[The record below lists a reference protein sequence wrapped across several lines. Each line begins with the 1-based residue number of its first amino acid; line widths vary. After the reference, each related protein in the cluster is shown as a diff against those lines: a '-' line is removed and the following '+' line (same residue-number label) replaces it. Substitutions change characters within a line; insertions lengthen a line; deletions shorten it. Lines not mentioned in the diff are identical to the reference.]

1 MGRCKCS
8 SRWDGGTET
17 GFLSQFNMQQ
27 SLDNTLLAAQQKLIV
42 NAKS

>member
-8 SRWDGGTET
+8 SRCDGGTEN

-27 SLDNTLLAAQQKLIV
+27 SLDNTLLAAPEKFIV
-42 NAKS
+42 NA